1 MFIKNQDGNASI
13 IFSICAIPI
22 MLAAGVAID
31 FSNLSR
37 TQNSLQIALDTAA
50 LASASS
56 DEGFSSDAASAY
68 FEANSELQGI
78 KITKLTFKKKHG
90 DETAAHLKAEVP
102 NSFLSL
108 AGRPTST
115 IEVNST
121 AKPVTEKKLIEVTF
135 NITNAQGAYDKDIY
149 FFTKDK
155 DGKVLS
161 ETLVLQY
168 DYDGANGGKK
178 TFIPKMNGSKTV
190 AVGEHDTY
198 GQRMVVYEDT
208 TYKGGHIN
216 PKSYSSDDKKA
227 SSWTKTSGNCES
239 KNKQT
244 QNWED
249 GGDKNYLDFV
259 FTMSCKT
266 DNVKTG
272 EVRLV
277 E

>member
-1 MFIKNQDGNASI
+1 MFIKNQDGNAAI
-13 IFSICAIPI
+13 IFSVCAIPV

-37 TQNSLQIALDTAA
+37 THNRMQVALDTAA

-56 DEGFSSDAASAY
+56 DKGFSSDAASAY
-68 FEANSELQGI
+68 FKANSELQDI
-78 KITKLTFKKKHG
+78 KITKLTFKKKNG
-90 DETAAHLKAEVP
+90 EETAAYLKAEVP

-108 AGRPTST
+108 AGKPTST
-115 IEVNST
+115 IEVSST
-121 AKPVTEKKLIEVTF
+121 AMPVSEKKLVEATF
-135 NITNAQGAYDKDIY
+135 QITNAQGVYDKDIY

-155 DGKVLS
+155 NGNVLS
-161 ETLVLQY
+161 ETLILQY
-168 DYDGANGGKK
+168 DYDSANGGKK

-190 AVGEHDTY
+190 KVGEHDTY

-216 PKSYSSDDKKA
+216 PKSYSSDDKNS
-227 SSWTKTSGNCES
+227 SSWTKVSGTCDD

-249 GGDKNYLDFV
+249 GGDKNYLDFI
-259 FTMSCKT
+259 FTMNCKT
-266 DNVKTG
+266 DHVKTG

>member
-1 MFIKNQDGNASI
+1 M
-13 IFSICAIPI
+13 
-22 MLAAGVAID
+22 
-31 FSNLSR
+31 
-37 TQNSLQIALDTAA
+37 QIALDTAA

-56 DEGFSSDAASAY
+56 DKGFSADAASAY
-68 FEANSELQGI
+68 FKENSELQGI
-78 KITKLTFKKKHG
+78 KITKLTFKRKHG
-90 DETAAHLKAEVP
+90 DETAAYLKAEVP
-102 NSFLSL
+102 NNFLSL
-108 AGRPTST
+108 AGKPTST

-135 NITNAQGAYDKDIY
+135 KITNAQGVYDKDIY

-155 DGKVLS
+155 DGKTLS

-168 DYDGANGGKK
+168 DYDSANGGKK
-178 TFIPKMNGSKTV
+178 TFVPKMNGSKK
-190 AVGEHDTY
+190 VGIGEYDTY
-198 GQRMVVYEDT
+198 GQRMVVYEDL

-216 PKSYSSDDKKA
+216 PKSYSSDDKNA
-227 SSWTKTSGNCES
+227 ASWTKISGTCDG
-239 KNKQT
+239 KNPQT

-259 FTMSCKT
+259 FTMDCKT